1 MKKSKNSSKTKRRN
15 NNRQNRAWW
24 GYVVALLFVIFI
36 IVWIT
41 RTVESDDSSFG
52 NYPLREAAPQSVEQQ
67 QPAQDKIYTDIGLP
81 EIDCREF
88 FFTNSSGRYSFRYDT
103 AWRQAR
109 WVAHTLTAAEVA
121 VKGTD
126 RSDRFRSDPQIINR
140 GFPAAADSDYKKSG
154 YDRGHLLPSADRDD
168 SAAENEATFLLSNVS
183 PQRPALNRGVW
194 KNLEEFVR
202 QVAARYDSVW
212 VVTGGQG
219 DLSDRIGKNR
229 VVVPD
234 YYYKTLLIKVKGVYY
249 AVAFY
254 IPNQDKLQK
263 NYSSYAMSVDQLEQ
277 TLGMDFYKGL
287 NDSVEHNA
295 ESSVNEKI
303 WFNKR

>member
-1 MKKSKNSSKTKRRN
+1 MKNPKNSSKTKRRS
-15 NNRQNRAWW
+15 NNRRNRAWW
-24 GYVVALLFVIFI
+24 GYVIALLFVIFI

-41 RTVESDDSSFG
+41 RTTEPKVAQIGDS
-52 NYPLREAAPQSVEQQ
+52 PARREVVHSAAK
-67 QPAQDKIYTDIGLP
+67 PAVQDKIYSDIGLP

-140 GFPAAADSDYKKSG
+140 GFPAATDSDYKKSG

-168 SAAENEATFLLSNVS
+168 SATENDATFLLSNIS

-202 QVAARYDSVW
+202 QVAAKYDSVW
-212 VVTGGQG
+212 VVTGSQG

-263 NYSSYAMSVDQLEQ
+263 DYGNYALSVDELEQ
-277 TLGMDFYKGL
+277 ILGMDFYKGL

-295 ESSVNEKI
+295 ESSVNNKI

>member
-1 MKKSKNSSKTKRRN
+1 MKKSKNSSKTKRRS
-15 NNRQNRAWW
+15 NNRHNRAWW
-24 GYVVALLFVIFI
+24 GYVIALLFVIFI

-41 RTVESDDSSFG
+41 RTSEPQATQIADSPAGEQTVLS
-52 NYPLREAAPQSVEQQ
+52 AAKPSV
-67 QPAQDKIYTDIGLP
+67 QDEIYSDIGLP

-88 FFTNSSGRYSFRYDT
+88 FFTNASGRYSFRYDT

-121 VKGTD
+121 VKGAE
-126 RSDRFRSDPQIINR
+126 RSNRFRSDPQIINR

-168 SAAENEATFLLSNVS
+168 TSTENDATFLLSNIS
-183 PQRPALNRGVW
+183 PQRPELNRGVW

-212 VVTGGQG
+212 VVTGSQG

-254 IPNQDKLQK
+254 IPNQAKLQK
-263 NYSSYAMSVDQLEQ
+263 NYSNYAMPVDELEQ
-277 TLGMDFYKGL
+277 ILNMDFYKGL
-287 NDSVEHNA
+287 NDSAEHNA
-295 ESSVNEKI
+295 ESSVNNKI

>member
-1 MKKSKNSSKTKRRN
+1 MKNPKNSSKTKRRS
-15 NNRQNRAWW
+15 NNRRNRAWW
-24 GYVVALLFVIFI
+24 GYVIALLFVIFI

-41 RTVESDDSSFG
+41 RTTEPKVAQSGDS
-52 NYPLREAAPQSVEQQ
+52 PTRREVVHSAAK
-67 QPAQDKIYTDIGLP
+67 PAVQDKIYSDIGLP

-121 VKGTD
+121 IKGAE
-126 RSDRFRSDPQIINR
+126 RSNRFRSDPQIINR

-168 SAAENEATFLLSNVS
+168 TSTENDATFLLSNIS
-183 PQRPALNRGVW
+183 PQRPELNRGVW

-202 QVAARYDSVW
+202 QISAKYDSVW
-212 VVTGGQG
+212 VVTGSQG

-234 YYYKTLLIKVKGVYY
+234 YYYKTLLIKIKGVYY

-254 IPNQDKLQK
+254 IPNQAKLQK
-263 NYSSYAMSVDQLEQ
+263 NYSNYAMPVDELEQ
-277 TLGMDFYKGL
+277 ILNMDFYKGL
-287 NDSVEHNA
+287 NDSAEHNA
-295 ESSVNEKI
+295 ESAVNNKI

>member
-1 MKKSKNSSKTKRRN
+1 MKKSKNYAKTKRRN

-24 GYVVALLFVIFI
+24 GYVVGLLFVIFI

-41 RTVESDDSSFG
+41 RTVESDDSQ
-52 NYPLREAAPQSVEQQ
+52 PVRQATPQSVEVR
-67 QPAQDKIYTDIGLP
+67 PSAQDEIYTDIGLP
-81 EIDCREF
+81 EIDSKEF

-109 WVAHTLTAAEVA
+109 WVAHTLTAVEVSR
-121 VKGTD
+121 KGTD
-126 RSDRFRSDPQIINR
+126 RSDRFRSDPQVIGR
-140 GFPAAADSDYKKSG
+140 GFPTAADADYKRSG

-168 SAAENEATFLLSNVS
+168 TSAENDATFLLSNVS

-202 QVAARYDSVW
+202 RVAARYDSVW
-212 VVTGGQG
+212 VVTGSQG

-234 YYYKTLLIKVKGVYY
+234 YYYKTLLIKVKGAYY

-263 NYSSYAMSVDQLEQ
+263 DYQHYTMTVDELEQ
-277 TLGMDFYKGL
+277 VLGMDFYKGL
-287 NDSVEHNA
+287 NDSAEHSA
-295 ESSVNEKI
+295 ECVVNEKI
-303 WFNKR
+303 WFNKALK